1 MTRSVAD
8 IALLDSVLAGIA
20 YEPVEPRS
28 VRGLRLGVPRA
39 LFYDNL
45 DPAVVAAIDR
55 SLKQLTLSGVVLI
68 EADIPLVDNNALDS
82 FTAVSGWET
91 GAAVVAYLETSGSHI
106 TIFDILE
113 GIASPDVKY
122 LWDQGA
128 SGAGPTEE
136 QYRQA
141 MAYRE
146 NLRDSYQSYFAD
158 LGVEAI
164 IYPTV
169 PLPATPIGQDFFIE
183 LNGQQVPA
191 MNTIGRNT
199 EVTALIGAPA
209 ISIGMGQTPSGL
221 PLGLDVAG
229 PIGADASLLAIAA
242 GIDSVLGPDVRPPPI
257 LPEPSY

>member
-1 MTRSVAD
+1 M
-8 IALLDSVLAGIA
+8 
-20 YEPVEPRS
+20 
-28 VRGLRLGVPRA
+28 
-39 LFYDNL
+39 
-45 DPAVVAAIDR
+45 
-55 SLKQLTLSGVVLI
+55 LI

-91 GAAVVAYLETSGSHI
+91 GAAIVAYLETSGSHI

-128 SGAGPTEE
+128 SGAGPTEA

-141 MAYRE
+141 MTYRE